1 MSSTFDKMT
10 AEQRLIAVNVDLANH
25 KTFAIMSGVACVGVN
40 KIVPDAVCSTA
51 GTDGRDV
58 IWGENFLMSL
68 TRKQLRFVVLHE
80 SFHKALR
87 HCYEYN
93 DVSER
98 EPEATNIAMDYVVNA
113 FIEEADPQ
121 HTFIEHPTEPKP
133 LLHAKYYGMSFIQV
147 LRDLLKNA
155 KPISQQQAGGD
166 TGEGGD
172 SLGHQSSSVGKIF
185 VDPDGKP
192 IGVQLDEHI
201 FGKLEGDALKETAK
215 QIEDAKHQ
223 GQILAQKL
231 AGQGARGGNLDNI
244 MAKRD
249 TNWREHLR
257 NFISEICEGDE
268 QSRFAPPNKRM
279 LAQGIIMPSHFTEST
294 GEIIVACD
302 TSGSMTGLYP
312 TVFGEIARICENVAP
327 ESVRVIWW
335 EYAVVGE
342 QVFKPIDYPNIAKL
356 MKPAGGGGTR
366 VTCVAE
372 HIEEHKL
379 KPKCVIYLTDG
390 YIESDYRLPE
400 FPVLF
405 GAVDN
410 DSFVASRGKTVR
422 IYS

>member
-1 MSSTFDKMT
+1 MTSSTFDKMSP
-10 AEQRLIAVNVDLANH
+10 EQRLTAVNVDLANN

-40 KIVPDAVCSTA
+40 KFSDALPTA

-58 IWGENFLMSL
+58 YWNPDFLMTL

-87 HCYEYN
+87 HCSEYQ
-93 DVSER
+93 EICKR
-98 EPEATNIAMDYVVNA
+98 EPKASNIAMDYVVNS
-113 FIEEADPQ
+113 FIEEADPE
-121 HTFIEHPTEPKP
+121 HAFIDHPTDPKP
-133 LLHAKYYGMSFIQV
+133 LLHPKYYGMSFIQV

-155 KPISQQQAGGD
+155 KPIQLQPQAGD
-166 TGEGGD
+166 CDEGGAD
-172 SLGHQSSSVGKIF
+172 GDGDAVGKVF
-185 VDPDGKP
+185 VDPDGNP
-192 IGVQLDEHI
+192 IDAEFDEHMI
-201 FGKLEGDALKETAK
+201 GELSDDELKEADK

-231 AGQGARGGNLDNI
+231 AGKGSRSGNLDNI

-257 NFISEICEGDE
+257 NFISEVCEGDE
-268 QSRFAPPNKRM
+268 QSRYAPPNKRM
-279 LAQGIIMPSHFTEST
+279 LPQGIIMPSHYTEST

-302 TSGSMTGLYP
+302 TSGSMGGLYP
-312 TVFGEIARICENVAP
+312 TVFGEIARICENVNP
-327 ESVRVIWW
+327 ESVRILWW
-335 EYAVVGE
+335 ECAVVGE
-342 QVFKPIDYPNIAKL
+342 QVFKPIDYANIGKL
-356 MKPAGGGGTR
+356 MKPVGGGGTR

-372 HIEEHKL
+372 HIEENKL
-379 KPKCVIYLTDG
+379 KPKCIIYLTDG

-410 DSFVASRGKTVR
+410 DSFVASRGKTLH

>member
-1 MSSTFDKMT
+1 MSTTYDRMN
-10 AEQRLIAVNVDLANH
+10 AEQRITAVNVDLANN
-25 KTFAIMSGVACVGVN
+25 KTFAIMSGVACVGKN
-40 KIVPDAVCSTA
+40 DIVDGFPTA
-51 GTDGRDV
+51 GTNGRDCIYGREFV
-58 IWGENFLMSL
+58 MEQN
-68 TRKQLRFVVLHE
+68 RKQMRYVVLHE

-87 HCYEYN
+87 HCSEYN
-93 DVSER
+93 EVCER
-98 EPEATNIAMDYVVNA
+98 EPQASNIAMDYVVNA

-121 HTFIEHPTEPKP
+121 FTFIERPTVPV
-133 LLHAKYYGMSFIQV
+133 LFHQKYIGWSFIQV

-155 KPISQQQAGGD
+155 KPIQQPQDGAPDGQGGD
-166 TGEGGD
+166 GD
-172 SLGHQSSSVGKIF
+172 KQVGKVF

-192 IGVQLDEHI
+192 IGAQLDEHI
-201 FGKLEGDALKETAK
+201 MGKLTGDELKEAER

-223 GQILAQKL
+223 GKILAQKL
-231 AGQGARGGNLDNI
+231 AGKGTGGANLDNI

-257 NFISEICEGDE
+257 QFISEICEGDE
-268 QSRFAPPNKRM
+268 QSRFAPPNKR
-279 LAQGIIMPSHFTEST
+279 LLPQGIIMPSHFTEST

-302 TSGSMTGLYP
+302 TSGSMGGLYP

-335 EYAVVGE
+335 EYSVVGE

-356 MKPAGGGGTR
+356 MKPVGGGGTR

-372 HIEEHKL
+372 HIEEKKL

-410 DSFVASRGKTVR
+410 DQFVASRGKTLR

>member
-1 MSSTFDKMT
+1 MSTTFDRMT
-10 AEQRLIAVNVDLANH
+10 AEQRLTAVNVDLANH
-25 KTFAIMSGVACVGVN
+25 KTFAIMSGVACVGKN
-40 KIVPDAVCSTA
+40 EIVPDVVCSTA
-51 GTDGRDV
+51 GTDGRDCV
-58 IWGENFLMSL
+58 YGHDFLMGL

-87 HCYEYN
+87 HCSEYIE
-93 DVSER
+93 VSKR

-113 FIEEADPQ
+113 FIEEADPEHQ
-121 HTFIEHPTEPKP
+121 FIEHPTEPKP
-133 LLHAKYYGMSFIQV
+133 LLHPKYYGMSFIQV

-155 KPISQQQAGGD
+155 KPIPKPQAGEGESS
-166 TGEGGD
+166 EGGD
-172 SLGHQSSSVGKIF
+172 SLGHQSSVGKIF

-192 IGVQLDEHI
+192 IGVQLDEHQM
-201 FGKLEGDALKETAK
+201 GELTESELKEADG

-231 AGQGARGGNLDNI
+231 AGKGARGGNLDNI

-302 TSGSMTGLYP
+302 TSGSMGGLYP
-312 TVFGEIARICENVAP
+312 TVFGEIARICENVTP

-335 EYAVVGE
+335 EYEVVGE

-356 MKPAGGGGTR
+356 MKPVGGGGTR
-366 VTCVAE
+366 VSCVAE
-372 HIEEHKL
+372 HIVENKL

-390 YIESDYRLPE
+390 YIESDYKLPE
-400 FPVLF
+400 FPTLF

>member
-1 MSSTFDKMT
+1 MTSSTFDKMSP
-10 AEQRLIAVNVDLANH
+10 EQRLTAVNVDLANN

-40 KIVPDAVCSTA
+40 KFSDALPTA

-58 IWGENFLMSL
+58 YWNPDFLMTL

-87 HCYEYN
+87 HCSEYQE
-93 DVSER
+93 VCKR
-98 EPEATNIAMDYVVNA
+98 EPKASNIAMDYVVNS
-113 FIEEADPQ
+113 FIEEADPE
-121 HTFIEHPTEPKP
+121 HAFIEYPDDPKP
-133 LLHAKYYGMSFIQV
+133 LLHPKYYGMSFIQV

-155 KPISQQQAGGD
+155 KPIQVQPQSGEGDAGGE
-166 TGEGGD
+166 GEGD
-172 SLGHQSSSVGKIF
+172 KQVGKVF
-185 VDPDGKP
+185 VDPDGNP
-192 IGVQLDEHI
+192 IDAEFDEHMI
-201 FGKLEGDALKETAK
+201 GELSGDELAEADK

-231 AGQGARGGNLDNI
+231 AGKGSRGGNLDNI

-268 QSRFAPPNKRM
+268 QSRFSPPNKRM
-279 LAQGIIMPSHFTEST
+279 LPQGIIMPSHFTEST

-302 TSGSMTGLYP
+302 TSGSMGGLYP
-312 TVFGEIARICENVAP
+312 TVFGEIARICENVNP
-327 ESVRVIWW
+327 ESVRILWW
-335 EYAVVGE
+335 ECDVVGE
-342 QVFKPIDYPNIAKL
+342 QVFKPIDYANIGKL
-356 MKPAGGGGTR
+356 MKPVGGGGTR

-372 HIEEHKL
+372 HVEQNKL
-379 KPKCVIYLTDG
+379 KPKCIIYLTDG
-390 YIESDYRLPE
+390 YIESDYRLPD

-410 DSFVASRGKTVR
+410 DSFVASRGKTLH

>member
-1 MSSTFDKMT
+1 MTSSTFDKMSP
-10 AEQRLIAVNVDLANH
+10 EQRLTAVNVDLANN

-40 KIVPDAVCSTA
+40 KFTDAIPTA

-58 IWGENFLMSL
+58 YWNPDFLMTL

-87 HCYEYN
+87 HCSEYQ
-93 DVSER
+93 EICKR
-98 EPEATNIAMDYVVNA
+98 EPKASNIAMDYVVNS
-113 FIEEADPQ
+113 FIEEADPE
-121 HTFIEHPTEPKP
+121 HAFIDYPTDPKP
-133 LLHAKYYGMSFIQV
+133 LLHPKYYGMSFIQV

-155 KPISQQQAGGD
+155 KPIQQQAQS
-166 TGEGGD
+166 GEGGD
-172 SLGHQSSSVGKIF
+172 GEGEGDKQVGKVF
-185 VDPDGKP
+185 VDPDGNP
-192 IGVQLDEHI
+192 IDAEFDEHMI
-201 FGKLEGDALKETAK
+201 GELSDDELKEADK

-231 AGQGARGGNLDNI
+231 AGKGSRGGNLDNI

-257 NFISEICEGDE
+257 QFISEICEGDE
-268 QSRFAPPNKRM
+268 QSRFSPPNKRM
-279 LAQGIIMPSHFTEST
+279 LPQGIIMPSHFTEAT

-302 TSGSMTGLYP
+302 TSGSMGGLYP
-312 TVFGEIARICENVAP
+312 TVFGEIARICENVNP
-327 ESVRVIWW
+327 ESVRVLWW
-335 EYAVVGE
+335 ESSVVGE
-342 QVFKPIDYPNIAKL
+342 QVFKPIDYPTIGKL
-356 MKPAGGGGTR
+356 MKPVGGGGTR

-372 HIEEHKL
+372 HIEENKL

-410 DSFVASRGKTVR
+410 DSFVASRGKTLR

>member
-1 MSSTFDKMT
+1 MTSSTFDKMSP
-10 AEQRLIAVNVDLANH
+10 EQRLTAVNVDLANN

-40 KIVPDAVCSTA
+40 KFSDALPTA

-58 IWGENFLMSL
+58 YWNPDFLMTL

-87 HCYEYN
+87 HCSEYQ
-93 DVSER
+93 EICKR
-98 EPEATNIAMDYVVNA
+98 EPKASNIAMDYVVNS
-113 FIEEADPQ
+113 FIEEADPE
-121 HTFIEHPTEPKP
+121 HAFIDYPDDPKP
-133 LLHAKYYGMSFIQV
+133 LLHPKYYGMSFIQV

-155 KPISQQQAGGD
+155 KPIQLQPQSGD
-166 TGEGGD
+166 CDEGGAD
-172 SLGHQSSSVGKIF
+172 GDGDAVGKVF
-185 VDPDGKP
+185 VDPDGNP
-192 IGVQLDEHI
+192 IDAEFDEHMI
-201 FGKLEGDALKETAK
+201 GELSDDELKEADK

-231 AGQGARGGNLDNI
+231 AGKGSRGGNLDNI

-268 QSRFAPPNKRM
+268 QSRFSPPNKRM
-279 LAQGIIMPSHFTEST
+279 LPQGIIMPSHFTEST

-302 TSGSMTGLYP
+302 TSGSMGGLYP
-312 TVFGEIARICENVAP
+312 TVFGEIARICENVNP
-327 ESVRVIWW
+327 ESVRILWW
-335 EYAVVGE
+335 ECDVVGE
-342 QVFKPIDYPNIAKL
+342 QVFKPIDYANIGKL
-356 MKPAGGGGTR
+356 MKPVGGGGTR

-372 HIEEHKL
+372 HVEQNKL
-379 KPKCVIYLTDG
+379 KPKCIIYLTDG

-410 DSFVASRGKTVR
+410 DSFVASRGKTLH

>member
-1 MSSTFDKMT
+1 MSP
-10 AEQRLIAVNVDLANH
+10 EQRLTAVNVDLANN

-40 KIVPDAVCSTA
+40 KFSDALPTA

-58 IWGENFLMSL
+58 YWNPDFLMTL

-87 HCYEYN
+87 HCSEYQE
-93 DVSER
+93 VCKR
-98 EPEATNIAMDYVVNA
+98 EPKASNIAMDYVVNS
-113 FIEEADPQ
+113 FIEEADPE
-121 HTFIEHPTEPKP
+121 HAFIEYPDDPKP
-133 LLHAKYYGMSFIQV
+133 LLHPKYYGMSFIQV

-155 KPISQQQAGGD
+155 KPIQVQPQSGEGDAGGE
-166 TGEGGD
+166 GEGD
-172 SLGHQSSSVGKIF
+172 KQVGKVF
-185 VDPDGKP
+185 VDPDGNP
-192 IGVQLDEHI
+192 IDAEFDEHMI
-201 FGKLEGDALKETAK
+201 GELSGDELAEADK

-231 AGQGARGGNLDNI
+231 AGKGSRGGNLDNI

-268 QSRFAPPNKRM
+268 QSRFSPPNKRM
-279 LAQGIIMPSHFTEST
+279 LPQGIIMPSHFTEST

-302 TSGSMTGLYP
+302 TSGSMGGLYP
-312 TVFGEIARICENVAP
+312 TVFGEIARICENVNP
-327 ESVRVIWW
+327 ESVRILWW
-335 EYAVVGE
+335 ECDVVGE
-342 QVFKPIDYPNIAKL
+342 QVFKPIDYANIGKL
-356 MKPAGGGGTR
+356 MKPVGGGGTR

-372 HIEEHKL
+372 HVEQNKL
-379 KPKCVIYLTDG
+379 KPKCIIYLTDG
-390 YIESDYRLPE
+390 YIESDYRLPD

-410 DSFVASRGKTVR
+410 DSFVASRGKTLH